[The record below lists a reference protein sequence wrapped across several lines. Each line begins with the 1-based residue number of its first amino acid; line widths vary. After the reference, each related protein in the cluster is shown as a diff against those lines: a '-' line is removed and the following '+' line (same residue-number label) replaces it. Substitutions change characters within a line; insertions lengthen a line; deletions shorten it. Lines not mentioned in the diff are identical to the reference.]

1 MMSCPLL
8 KAALAAGLLALCGS
22 PAVAAVPLEA
32 ATPAGIGSAAPEHRA
47 PVIFVAGYS
56 NDVDDD
62 ATPDTDTTSGPAG
75 AGSDVDSS
83 SSNSDVD
90 NSTASGGVDSS
101 TSGGGDVDS
110 TGTSD

>member
-1 MMSCPLL
+1 MMSGSLL
-8 KAALAAGLLALCGS
+8 TAALVAGLLALGGA
-22 PAVAAVPLEA
+22 PAGAGISRESATAV
-32 ATPAGIGSAAPEHRA
+32 GIGSAAPEHRA
-47 PVIFVAGYS
+47 SGIVVADYS

-75 AGSDVDSS
+75 AGDDVDSS